1 MKQVVTRVE
10 DAEYER
16 FKELT
21 ASLGTT
27 AADAVRIFVH
37 SFNDHGGFPYPV
49 RKRGARYV
57 DFEDESEVDELM
69 DALASEVM
77 DDETW

>member
-1 MKQVVTRVE
+1 MKQVVSRVE

-16 FKELT
+16 FRELT

-37 SFNDHGGFPYPV
+37 SFNDYGGFPYPV
-49 RKRGARYV
+49 RKREPLYV
-57 DFEDESEVDELM
+57 DFENDQEVADFADEL
-69 DALASEVM
+69 AAEVLS
-77 DDETW
+77 DETW

>member
-1 MKQVVTRVE
+1 MKQVVSRVDDRE
-10 DAEYER
+10 FER

-37 SFNDHGGFPYPV
+37 SFNDYGGFPYPV
-49 RKRGARYV
+49 RKRAQKFV
-57 DFEDESEVDELM
+57 DFEDDQAVADFADEMALEVLADEG
-69 DALASEVM
+69 
-77 DDETW
+77 